1 MTDDSLQALLKSA
14 MPPGAHERSSRDV
27 WGDVVARIDDRP
39 RWSLLDLTLAAAVA
53 IALLMFPEGFWVMA
67 YHL

>member
-1 MTDDSLQALLKSA
+1 MTDESLQALLKSA
-14 MPPGAHERSSRDV
+14 LPPGADDGPSRDV
-27 WGDVVARIDDRP
+27 WRDVVARVDGRP

-53 IALLMFPEGFWVMA
+53 IALLLFPEGFWVMA

>member
-1 MTDDSLQALLKSA
+1 MTDESLQALLKSA
-14 MPPGAHERSSRDV
+14 LPPSADDQPARDV
-27 WGDVVARIDDRP
+27 WADLVARIDASP

-53 IALLMFPEGFWVMA
+53 IALLMFPEGFWVLA